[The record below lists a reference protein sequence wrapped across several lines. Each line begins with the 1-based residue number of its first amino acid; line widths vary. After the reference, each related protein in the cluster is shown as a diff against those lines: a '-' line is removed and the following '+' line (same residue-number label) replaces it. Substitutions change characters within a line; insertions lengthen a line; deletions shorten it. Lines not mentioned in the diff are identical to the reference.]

1 MLEMKKKYR
10 ELIICLNQKLKKFKI
25 KLKGKLINKFKKQI
39 KKWKI
44 YKEKKNNQVQLQK
57 SQNQTNIIQ

>member
-1 MLEMKKKYR
+1 MLEMQKKYSK
-10 ELIICLNQKLKKFKI
+10 LIICLNQKLKKFKI
-25 KLKGKLINKFKKQI
+25 KLKGKLIDKLKKQI